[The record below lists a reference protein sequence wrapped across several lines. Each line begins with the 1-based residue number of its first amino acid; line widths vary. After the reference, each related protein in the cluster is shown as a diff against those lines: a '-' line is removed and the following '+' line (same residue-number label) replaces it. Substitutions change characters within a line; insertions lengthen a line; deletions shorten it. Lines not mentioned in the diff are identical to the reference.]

1 MRNTVIIVA
10 GGSGRRMGTLQP
22 KQFLEINGKAMMFYT
37 LEKFIE
43 FDPSIEIILVINAG
57 FIELWEK
64 LVRKSGFGFPV
75 KVIPGGETRFH
86 SVKNGIR
93 LLEGDSLVG
102 IHDAVRPL
110 VSVSTIQTV
119 YETAEISG
127 AAIPCIPLKESVREV
142 DEEYSRPIDR
152 SKIQIVQTPQV
163 FRSGILIKSYDR
175 EYDPSFTDDA
185 SVAESAGYTVK
196 LVRGDEYN
204 MKITTPE
211 DLEVAQLLLT
221 AQKPHLQ

>member
-1 MRNTVIIVA
+1 MRNSVIIVA

-22 KQFLEINGKAMMFYT
+22 KQFLEINGKAMIFYT

-43 FDPSIEIILVINAG
+43 FDPSIEIILVINGG
-57 FIELWEK
+57 FIEFWGK
-64 LVRKSGFGFPV
+64 LIKKTGFDYPVRV
-75 KVIPGGETRFH
+75 VPGGETRFH
-86 SVKNGIR
+86 SVKNGIS
-93 LLEGDSLVG
+93 LLNGDSIVG
-102 IHDAVRPL
+102 VHDAVRPL

-119 YETAEISG
+119 YEAAEISG

-142 DEEYSRPIDR
+142 DEEYSRPLDR
-152 SKIQIVQTPQV
+152 SKIQIVQTPQA
-163 FRSGILIKSYDR
+163 FRSGILIKSYDT
-175 EYDPSFTDDA
+175 EYDASFTDDA
-185 SVAESAGYTVK
+185 SVAENAGYTVK

-221 AQKPHLQ
+221 PQKPPRQ